1 MAQRDLSG
9 FNGGVTLPTGIGG
22 QASAFT
28 FEVEMRT
35 KEVHRYGGT
44 RFGKFR
50 GGILIGTGDI
60 SLFYRMGAAAVAANF
75 VAPAADGATGTL
87 TAEIGCT
94 WSGIMLMTRSRIGHD
109 FVDPAIGGTRSFSMS
124 DTITEVWDTTT

>member
-28 FEVEMRT
+28 LDVEMRT

-44 RFGKFR
+44 RFGIFR
-50 GGILIGTGDI
+50 GGIILGTGTI
-60 SLFYRMGAAAVAANF
+60 NIFYRMGAAAVAPNF
-75 VAPAADGATGTL
+75 VAPAADGVTGTL
-87 TAEIGCT
+87 TAEVGCT
-94 WSGIMLMTRSRIGHD
+94 WSGLMLMTRASIGHD
-109 FVDPAIGGTRSFSMS
+109 FTDPAIGGTRNFSFSN
-124 DTITEVWDTTT
+124 TITEVWDTST